1 MLHIND
7 LTYRIGGRVLF
18 DQATVAIPAGHKAGL
33 VGRNGTGK
41 TTLFRL
47 ITGELQIDGGA
58 INVRKQ
64 ARIGTVAQEAPAGPQ
79 SLLETVLDADTER
92 SRLMEE

>member
-18 DQATVAIPAGHKAGL
+18 DAASVALPAGHKAGL

-41 TTLFRL
+41 TTLFNL
-47 ITGELQIDGGA
+47 ILGELHPDDGSTS
-58 INVRKQ
+58 IRKN
-64 ARIGTVAQEAPAGPQ
+64 ARIGT
-79 SLLETVLDADTER
+79 
-92 SRLMEE
+92 